1 MAIDEA
7 RTPFVRHD
15 DGPVVELDLG
25 EQAVGA
31 RPRPARGARRRFER
45 RPVMGPSL
53 PLPQELLRRWRRWRP
68 VAAAALA
75 GALLGGAVVHVADT
89 AGERGNAALTI
100 ALGKGGGDVITRRFD
115 DRRVVL
121 LRAVAV
127 NEGGSVLTL
136 QGVRVEGAGA
146 SAIRSWRGQP
156 AVYPLTVEPGQTRDL
171 PLAVLS
177 DCTVRATDVPR
188 VLVDLTHED
197 GTNDTVEVTIPGMR
211 GLWEEATADAAC
223 STT

>member
-15 DGPVVELDLG
+15 DGSVVELDLG
-25 EQAVGA
+25 EQASGE
-31 RPRPARGARRRFER
+31 PLRPARSARPRFER

-53 PLPQELLRRWRRWRP
+53 PLPQELLRRARRWWP
-68 VAAAALA
+68 VAVAALA
-75 GALLGGAVVHVADT
+75 GALLGGALVHVADT
-89 AGERGNAALTI
+89 AGERGKAALTV
-100 ALGKGGGDVITRRFD
+100 ALGEGGGQVITRRFD

-146 SAIRSWRGQP
+146 STIRTWRGEP

-177 DCTVRATDVPR
+177 DCAVRAADVPR
-188 VLVDLTHED
+188 VLVDITHED
-197 GTNDTVEVTIPGMR
+197 GTSDTVEVTIPGLS
-211 GLWEEATADAAC
+211 GLWKEATADAAC